1 MDSAAQKQWNSK
13 NTWKRSLKVK
23 PLVLQMLTAAKTCP
37 QHVINNFSK
46 RPNSEFIPVSV
57 SIRQD
62 KNHCR
67 LPLVSS
73 TIGPAASHHTYRLCI
88 PAFQHES
95 SWPWT
100 ALQSVLVFLLPL
112 ESLKPVPKREWI
124 NTPSSIQC
132 QAAEWLKTQDR
143 FTVDYPYLHPEVCS
157 HLGPVLYSYTQ
168 DGPKDS
174 WQRTQPIT
182 SVLLANTSNLKLMHN
197 GKKFRASCKLF
208 PMCFP
213 SPRAA

>member
-1 MDSAAQKQWNSK
+1 
-13 NTWKRSLKVK
+13 
-23 PLVLQMLTAAKTCP
+23 MLTSAKTST
-37 QHVINNFSK
+37 QHTINNFSK
-46 RPNSEFIPVSV
+46 RPQSEFIPVSV

-62 KNHCR
+62 KNHSR

-73 TIGPAASHHTYRLCI
+73 AISPAASHHTYRLYI

-124 NTPSSIQC
+124 NTTQPSIQC
-132 QAAEWLKTQDR
+132 HAAESLKTRDR
-143 FTVDYPYLHPEVCS
+143 FIADYLCPHPEFCS
-157 HLGPVLYSYTQ
+157 HLAPVLHSYTQ

-174 WQRTQPIT
+174 WQRTQPI
-182 SVLLANTSNLKLMHN
+182 SSMLLANTSNLKLMHN
-197 GKKFRASCKLF
+197 RKKFRASCQLF
-208 PMCFP
+208 PMHFP
-213 SPRAA
+213 SPRTA